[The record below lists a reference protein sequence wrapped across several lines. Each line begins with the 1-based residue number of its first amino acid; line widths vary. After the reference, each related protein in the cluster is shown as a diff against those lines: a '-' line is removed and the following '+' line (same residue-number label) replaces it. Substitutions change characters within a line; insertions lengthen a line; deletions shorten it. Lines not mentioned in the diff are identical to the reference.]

1 MSWLKASP
9 IAHDTDQ
16 LLTAGDPERHTHA
29 LRSCTGIKV
38 DPFTMS
44 ELDRVAAAVGLTEW
58 PSQTTQA

>member
-1 MSWLKASP
+1 
-9 IAHDTDQ
+9 
-16 LLTAGDPERHTHA
+16 
-29 LRSCTGIKV
+29 LRSGTGINV